1 MHTSSARQLW
11 VHSRNGKL
19 FPFYV
24 RWRRAGLNATF
35 NKQDLVMAN
44 FCHDDDIHADKPQ
57 YLNFEPVSIQIA
69 QHFFFVRHYFFSAL
83 VLCFSSTILSPDP
96 FAMHNTNQSEKY
108 TAQNVRFPVLLV
120 RIERERERE
129 TEQVWYFLFS
139 SSLTLSHIFEFGL
152 LN

>member
-1 MHTSSARQLW
+1 M
-11 VHSRNGKL
+11 
-19 FPFYV
+19 
-24 RWRRAGLNATF
+24 GLNATF
-35 NKQDLVMAN
+35 SKQDLVMAN

-69 QHFFFVRHYFFSAL
+69 QHFFLAVITFFLAL

-129 TEQVWYFLFS
+129 RQSKSDIFFS
-139 SSLTLSHIFEFGL
+139 HPL
-152 LN
+152 